1 MTELENLLGA
11 FSFIALIVS
20 FTVILIALLIF
31 TVAREKIRATVEV
44 SRAAAPPPLATVV
57 YVTHRTERLLR
68 ELHKWEYDELAA
80 GSHDAFRD
88 VREAQAPAEDESHEA
103 DRCVRLVRAINFIRS
118 QSGDGSNLIG
128 FPPDLDRM
136 LERAIQKHEDEY
148 NHPDQL

>member
-1 MTELENLLGA
+1 MSGLQTLLVV
-11 FSFIALIVS
+11 FVIAYVV
-20 FTVILIALLIF
+20 FLL
-31 TVAREKIRATVEV
+31 VREKIRASIEIA
-44 SRAAAPPPLATVV
+44 RASAPPPPIDGLLI

-68 ELHKWEYDELAA
+68 ELHKWEYDELAV

-88 VREAQAPAEDESHEA
+88 VKEAQAPAEEDGTEIE
-103 DRCVRLVRAINFIRS
+103 RCMKLVYAINFIRR

-136 LERAIQKHEDEY
+136 LDRAIQKHEDEY